1 MIYEK
6 FLILFLLIY
15 YFIIFLVGVGMKF
28 LASRMYCK
36 YVVNIINDA
45 ILKIRSMRIEDDLL
59 EEELYNSYLKL
70 EKLLEQENS

>member
-15 YFIIFLVGVGMKF
+15 YFIIFMVGVYMKF

-45 ILKIRSMRIEDDLL
+45 ILKIRSMRIEDDML

>member
-1 MIYEK
+1 M
-6 FLILFLLIY
+6 
-15 YFIIFLVGVGMKF
+15 VGVYMKF

-45 ILKIRSMRIEDDLL
+45 ILKIRSMRIEDDML